1 MSEGLS
7 GIYSDFAARSD
18 GFFNFVYYQSPHR
31 CLHGDRKRCP
41 RTPCSSCWHVCSRQW
56 IPWFWCWHVVYQ
68 KHITVGTKR
77 VRCATVPFQ
86 QKNSELPG
94 GNIITVGVK
103 HQPACPIVVD
113 DRLFVFGGCTDP
125 GGLARDVEYLGTDH
139 KWSLAENVCNVV
151 SLTYS
156 GRETRSI
163 PSRMLAVFEN
173 IRYRSTDSSCTK
185 SWSLARVFD

>member
-31 CLHGDRKRCP
+31 YLHGDRKRCP

-68 KHITVGTKR
+68 KQITVGTKR

-103 HQPACPIVVD
+103 HQPTCPQSQLD
-113 DRLFVFGGCTDP
+113 
-125 GGLARDVEYLGTDH
+125 
-139 KWSLAENVCNVV
+139 
-151 SLTYS
+151 LTYS
-156 GRETRSI
+156 ERETRSI
-163 PSRMLAVFEN
+163 PSHMLAVFEN

-185 SWSLARVFD
+185 SWSPARVFD